1 MGETLAARL
10 AAAREQ
16 GFVGRAVELDL
27 LRDALAAAT
36 PPFAVL
42 HLHGPGGVGKT
53 ALLQRFAREA
63 RAAGRDTILVDGHA
77 VEASADAFG
86 AAVGP
91 TVGDRALLLIDTYEA
106 LTPLDAWLRERFL
119 PALPAG
125 ALVVIAGRRPPLA
138 AWREDPGWHELLRVV
153 ALRNLEPEASRAL
166 LAGRGVPAALHERI
180 LQFTGGHPLA
190 LTLMADAVIE
200 QDADAALEPERSVDV
215 VRELVARFTRHVP
228 SEDHRAALEVCAI
241 ARSVSEPLLRDVLPD
256 APAHELLDWLYEL
269 SFVEIGPDGVF
280 PHDLARDALDAELR
294 WRDPD
299 RYVDLTLRITSA
311 CGRRMYRATGGE
323 RQRLQL
329 DLLHAQ
335 SRNPVLRP
343 YFRAVASHDTWLE
356 RASEE
361 DRDTILDL
369 TRAAEGP
376 RSAAI
381 ADHWLGRP
389 EADFLLFRSAS
400 DADPVGFLA
409 VLVLDAPSD
418 ADCAID
424 PAVAAAWAHVR
435 RRAPLRAGERLDMM
449 RFWVQRDGE
458 QSVGQHH
465 LVAMRS
471 NIGWWDTPGLAW
483 SFAFVAE
490 PDFWAPMF
498 SFISFERARDADFAV
513 DDRRFGAFAHDW
525 RAMPHAQWARTVR
538 AKQLSRGPDPA
549 APATGE
555 PTLEVLSE
563 PEFAAA
569 VRDALRAYRR
579 PADLAANPLLRSRVV
594 CEDGPEATPER
605 LRALL
610 DAAAATLRDHPRD
623 EKLYRALEATYLRPA
638 ANQEAAAERLGLPFS
653 TYRRH
658 LSTGVERV
666 AAWLWER
673 ELHGA

>member
-1 MGETLAARL
+1 
-10 AAAREQ
+10 
-16 GFVGRAVELDL
+16 
-27 LRDALAAAT
+27 
-36 PPFAVL
+36 
-42 HLHGPGGVGKT
+42 
-53 ALLQRFAREA
+53 
-63 RAAGRDTILVDGHA
+63 
-77 VEASADAFG
+77 
-86 AAVGP
+86 
-91 TVGDRALLLIDTYEA
+91 
-106 LTPLDAWLRERFL
+106 
-119 PALPAG
+119 
-125 ALVVIAGRRPPLA
+125 
-138 AWREDPGWHELLRVV
+138 
-153 ALRNLEPEASRAL
+153 
-166 LAGRGVPAALHERI
+166 
-180 LQFTGGHPLA
+180 
-190 LTLMADAVIE
+190 
-200 QDADAALEPERSVDV
+200 
-215 VRELVARFTRHVP
+215 
-228 SEDHRAALEVCAI
+228 
-241 ARSVSEPLLRDVLPD
+241 
-256 APAHELLDWLYEL
+256 
-269 SFVEIGPDGVF
+269 
-280 PHDLARDALDAELR
+280 
-294 WRDPD
+294 
-299 RYVDLTLRITSA
+299 VDLTLRITSA

-343 YFRAVASHDTWLE
+343 FFRAVASHDTWLE
-356 RASEE
+356 PTCEA

-369 TRAAEGP
+369 AQAAEGP

-389 EADFLLFRSAS
+389 EADFLLFRSAR
-400 DADPVGFLA
+400 DADPIGFLA
-409 VLVLDAPSD
+409 VLLLDAPRE

-424 PAVAAAWAHVR
+424 PAVAGAWVHVR
-435 RRAPLRAGERLDMM
+435 RRAPLRVGERLDMV

-458 QSVGQHH
+458 QSVEQQH

-498 SFISFERARDADFAV
+498 SFISFERARDADFTV

-538 AKQLSRGPDPA
+538 AKQLSGVPDPA
-549 APATGE
+549 APATAE

-594 CEDGPEATPER
+594 CEGGAEAAPER

-638 ANQEAAAERLGLPFS
+638 ANQEAAAERLALPFS